1 MKNFLV
7 RKCLFALV
15 ATTMLLSSCEEIV
28 ETPDLTSKNL
38 KGMFVVCEGGF
49 GKANGDITFYD
60 SEKSLKSLFNT
71 ANNMELGDVAMSF
84 EIVDTLGFI
93 AVNNSQKVTV
103 VNMKNFKVLKTIEGF
118 SYPRS
123 IVRAN
128 ETTVYVSNG
137 NGYSGNCIYSID
149 LKTLTKKDSL
159 SVATGPEKLLKVGSK
174 VYAAIAGGWNN
185 DGKSVV
191 EIDPTTFK
199 VVNTFEVAPVPVDIT
214 VDINNNLWVY
224 SKGVASYDANWNVSY
239 SGMGISKINISTK
252 TVETFPLTKM
262 SAGGINNIA
271 TSKDGSIVY
280 YLNDGLYAMP
290 VSATALPNLKLV
302 DQTFYGLAV
311 DPKTGAIICLD
322 DVNSKAVAYDAKGA
336 ELFNF
341 ETATFPNSVVFSY

>member
-1 MKNFLV
+1 MKKILL
-7 RKCLFALV
+7 RKCLFALG

-60 SEKSLKSLFNT
+60 SEKSLKSTFNT
-71 ANNMELGDVAMSF
+71 VNNQELGDVVMSF

-103 VNMKNFKVLKTIEGF
+103 VNMKNFKVLKTIDGF

-128 ETTVYVSNG
+128 ETSVYVSNG
-137 NGYSGNCIYSID
+137 NGYAGNYIYSID

-174 VYAAIAGGWNN
+174 VYAAIAGGWKN

-199 VVNTFEVAPVPVDIT
+199 VVNTFEVASVPVDLT
-214 VDINNNLWVY
+214 ADINNNLWVY
-224 SKGVASYDANWNVSY
+224 SKGVAAYDADWNVTY
-239 SGMGISKINISTK
+239 SGMGISKITTSTK
-252 TVETFPLTKM
+252 TVQIFPLTKM

-271 TSKDGSIVY
+271 ISKDGSMVY

-290 VSATALPNLKLV
+290 ISATALPTIKLV
-302 DQTFYGLAV
+302 DHLFYGLGV

-322 DVNSKAVAYDAKGA
+322 DANAKAVAYDARGS
-336 ELFNF
+336 ELFSF
-341 ETATFPNSVVFSY
+341 ETATFPNSVKFSY